1 MFATVEEIALKW
13 NISERSVRNY
23 CAQNRVKG
31 AVRDGDGWR
40 IPLEA
45 TKPARKGSGVLP
57 VEDIRLKPIAR
68 GNYSFAELIR
78 QDAFYMDKTALIGKW
93 WRSPYKEAGILRP
106 RGYGKSLMLSMI
118 EDFFSIGKD
127 NQGLFHKLSIGNDDE
142 MMELQGTMPTVLV
155 DFSGLHCNNAK
166 SIMTNVKYLIRDVF
180 RQHEEVLAGG
190 KLSEYERNYFL
201 KIIDAEEDVDYTVS
215 IKMLCECLY
224 KHYGMK
230 PLLLIDGY
238 DTPVIEAKKYGYW
251 EEVGHFGHS
260 LTMQTVRANQYYEKM
275 MMTGISRA
283 CKNVLGIELG
293 DVKMFDVDTDE
304 FAGYIGFTETEVQ
317 EILNLYGLGELK
329 EATQEWYADRSLENK
344 GRLYNSYS
352 IINLLDMKR
361 LQPCWNN
368 TAAVKAIGWLLRVSN
383 IAIKTD
389 LLNLLEGKS
398 IKVSEISSLDQ
409 NNYLGNRDVFWE
421 LLLDYGFVKRV
432 NYKDRANELIIANRC
447 VEKTLSVMVKEW
459 LNTNGDSSFEMFVD
473 AMLAEDV
480 YSMNGFMGDI
490 FSQKV
495 ANFATGPGDTKYAM
509 ERFYHSLVLGMMLTL
524 RDTHQVRPNTR
535 SGYGRY
541 DVMLVPKDKTLQAVL
556 LEFRLY
562 NPSLDSTMQDGLKAA
577 LMQLERQG
585 YAKQLE
591 AEGIPRE
598 RIKKYGL
605 VFREGEVLIGE
616 AEETK
621 T

>member
-1 MFATVEEIALKW
+1 MYATVEETALKW

-23 CAQNRVKG
+23 CAQNRVRG
-31 AVRDGDGWR
+31 AVRDGEGWR
-40 IPLEA
+40 IPADA
-45 TKPARKGSGVLP
+45 TKPARKGTGVLP
-57 VEDIRLKPIAR
+57 VEDIKLKPIAH

-78 QDAFYMDKTALIGKW
+78 QDAFYMDKTGLIGKW

-118 EDFFSIGKD
+118 DNFFSISKA

-142 MMELQGTMPTVLV
+142 MMELRGTMPTVLV
-155 DFSGLHCNNAK
+155 DFSGLHCNNAQ
-166 SIMTNVKYLIRDVF
+166 SMLTNVKYLIRDVF
-180 RQHEEVLAGG
+180 RQHEEVLADA
-190 KLSEYERNYFL
+190 KLSEYERRYFL
-201 KIIDAEEDVDYTVS
+201 QIINAEDADYTMS

-238 DTPVIEAKKYGYW
+238 DTPVIEAKRYGYW

-260 LTMQTVRANQYYEKM
+260 LTMQTVRANQYYERM
-275 MMTGISRA
+275 LMTGISRA
-283 CKNVLGIELG
+283 CKSVLGIELG
-293 DVKMFDVDTDE
+293 DVKIFDVDSEE

-317 EILNLYGLGELK
+317 ETLNLYGVGQLK
-329 EATQEWYADRSLENK
+329 EAAQEWYADRYLDNV

-352 IINLLDMKR
+352 IISLLDMKR

-368 TAAVKAIGWLLRVSN
+368 TAAVKGIGWLLRLSS

-389 LLNLLEGKS
+389 LQKLLDGKS
-398 IKVSEISSLDQ
+398 IKISEISSLDQ

-421 LLLDYGFVKRV
+421 LLLDYGIVKRV
-432 NYKDRANELIIANRC
+432 NYKDRANELILTNKC
-447 VEKTLSVMVKEW
+447 VAKTLSMMVKEW

-473 AMLAEDV
+473 AMLAGDV

-495 ANFATGPGDTKYAM
+495 ASFATEPGDTKYAT
-509 ERFYHSLVLGMMLTL
+509 ERFYHSLVLAMMLML
-524 RDTHQVRPNTR
+524 KDTHEVRTNPR

-541 DVMLVPKDKTLQAVL
+541 DVMLVPKDKTQQAVL
-556 LEFRLY
+556 LEFKLY

-591 AEGIPRE
+591 AEGISRE
-598 RIKKYGL
+598 RIKKYGM

-616 AEETK
+616 AEETM